1 MLPLKALLR
10 LYRSHPWLLLMSLA
24 GLVLGVSLVVA
35 IELLNHS
42 ARTNFVAARSQLAG
56 EANYRLAPTGGLDEQ
71 LYVQLVKSQPALDA
85 MPQLHGW
92 LKDEQGRSFQ
102 LLGMDLFNPGP
113 LRQLFGTRPDSDPAF
128 SLNRADS
135 VWLAAPEAERLGWQA
150 GQSRRFVLG

>member
-24 GLVLGVSLVVA
+24 GLVLGGSLVVA

-56 EANYRLAPTGGLDEQ
+56 EANYRLAPAGGLDEQ
-71 LYVQLVKSQPALDA
+71 LYVQLVTSQPALDA

-92 LKDEQGRSFQ
+92 LKDEEGRSFQ
-102 LLGMDLFNPGP
+102 LLGMDFFNPGP
-113 LRQLFGTRPDSDPAF
+113 CASCLAPAP
-128 SLNRADS
+128 RANPPS
-135 VWLAAPEAERLGWQA
+135 P
-150 GQSRRFVLG
+150 

>member
-56 EANYRLAPTGGLDEQ
+56 
-71 LYVQLVKSQPALDA
+71 
-85 MPQLHGW
+85 
-92 LKDEQGRSFQ
+92 
-102 LLGMDLFNPGP
+102 
-113 LRQLFGTRPDSDPAF
+113 
-128 SLNRADS
+128 
-135 VWLAAPEAERLGWQA
+135 
-150 GQSRRFVLG
+150 